1 MHGVSLL
8 GKEKIVEIINE
19 KDKNKRNIIL
29 TYSLMLLFA
38 PFGWQRKILKL
49 INTKAKAQENKIKND
64 FFYIYHH

>member
-1 MHGVSLL
+1 VSLL

-38 PFGWQRKILKL
+38 PFVGKER
-49 INTKAKAQENKIKND
+49 
-64 FFYIYHH
+64 F

>member
-19 KDKNKRNIIL
+19 KYKDKRNIL

>member
-49 INTKAKAQENKIKND
+49 INTKAKAQENKIKKD
-64 FFYIYHH
+64 CFYIYHH